1 MRYLIT
7 LACTL
12 ALFACGNKN
21 QFILDGN
28 IKGVEKDK
36 IVLGTFQG
44 REMVGIDTAEVVN
57 GKFHFE
63 RENLPT
69 SAYALRLLD
78 RKVSLS
84 AILENGNL
92 NLSADVKDAERG
104 YIQKITLRGCTNYD
118 LAYQFN
124 NMQYEILKHE
134 KYANAADIAAKIR
147 KTKDHDEY
155 VALKEKL
162 NALAPNLKE
171 EVAAA
176 QLKLVKEN
184 VDQYFVTQVFWIVQ
198 KITNTENVK
207 EIYAQ
212 LPESSKK
219 SDRVVTVMN
228 DIKAKERIQPGKT
241 APNFTLKT
249 PDGEELS
256 LADLKG
262 KIVLVDFWAS
272 WCKPCRA
279 SFPHMKELYGK
290 YHAKGF
296 EILGVTNDSNH
307 KAWKK
312 AIKDDELPWLNVA
325 DEFPTEG
332 PVRTA
337 NVITLYGMDYLPS
350 TVLIDREGVIIAKL
364 LHGHELD
371 DKLKEIFGE

>member
-7 LACTL
+7 LVCAL

-21 QFILDGN
+21 QFTLEGN

-57 GKFHFE
+57 GTFRFE
-63 RENLPT
+63 RESLPT
-69 SAYALRLLD
+69 GSYVLRLLES
-78 RKVSLS
+78 KVSLGG
-84 AILENGNL
+84 IFENGNL
-92 NLSADVKDAERG
+92 TLSADIKNAERG
-104 YIQKITLRGCTNYD
+104 YIPEITLQGGKNYD
-118 LAYQFN
+118 LADRFN

-134 KYANAADIAAKIR
+134 KYANAADIAAKIK
-147 KTKDHDEY
+147 KTKDHEEY

-162 NALAPNLKE
+162 NALAPKLEE
-171 EVAAA
+171 EVKAA

-198 KITNTENVK
+198 QITSPEDVK
-207 EIYAQ
+207 AIYAQ

-219 SDRVVTVMN
+219 SERVVTVME

-249 PDGEELS
+249 PEGEDLS
-256 LADLKG
+256 LSDLKG

-279 SFPHMKELYGK
+279 SFPHMKELYQK

-296 EILGVTNDSNH
+296 EVLGVTNDTNH

-312 AIKDDELPWLNVA
+312 AIKDDGIPWLNVA
-325 DEFPTEG
+325 DEFPIQHS
-332 PVRTA
+332 PA
-337 NVITLYGMDYLPS
+337 KVISEYGMDYLPS
-350 TVLIDREGVIIAKL
+350 TVLIDREGIIIAKL
-364 LHGHELD
+364 LHGDELD
-371 DKLKEIFGE
+371 QKLEELFGF